1 MKVILG
7 VGSPHSGLEQ
17 VFEVLVTS
25 GVSPAQPA
33 GQGALSPQA
42 MQQQLLRSQEVVL
55 AGPAPLAQVVPGR
68 LWCQLAAD
76 LFLANIHSTTWGWS
90 DPQTTVLMDFWQDFD
105 PQVRLLLVYNS
116 PQAYL
121 AQVLDHTTPPSEQ
134 TVAAALSEW
143 MRWNTAL
150 LRYYHRHADGCVLV
164 SSEQATA
171 QPGAL
176 VAALASQWQV
186 SGLDASAVSPGAS
199 AVFSHLQFHLIN
211 ELIAPQHPAL
221 GLCQELDGAA
231 LLSPLPGTGP
241 QADATPSAAWA
252 DWVSVRLELDQL
264 AQAHKQQAEQI
275 VPLQQALAAEQALA
289 SQCAQAHEGLTH
301 AVGALQ
307 AERDQ
312 LAQAAAALQTE
323 QQRLSQLLDQQAA
336 QLAQAT
342 QKAASNP
349 ELTEENELLLLQ
361 LHQVQEE
368 LEHYFLR
375 AQELEQGQQTQA
387 TGFVAD
393 FWRMHQPTELVI
405 NMQHDIAGSNWYPPE
420 SDGRW
425 AGPANLSTVQM
436 PPVQPGNYT
445 LELDI
450 VDAMNLGIV
459 NNLVV
464 EALGQTQPVEVFYPL
479 YQGEYPLICKVPLSI
494 SQSAADQ
501 PWAISLRFAQT
512 VCPADSGSDDRRNL
526 TARLRSVKLVKQ
538 A

>member
-1 MKVILG
+1 M
-7 VGSPHSGLEQ
+7 H
-17 VFEVLVTS
+17 
-25 GVSPAQPA
+25 
-33 GQGALSPQA
+33 
-42 MQQQLLRSQEVVL
+42 QQLLRSQEVVL

-68 LWCQLAAD
+68 LWSQLAAD
-76 LFLANIHSTTWGWS
+76 LFLANINSPTWGWA
-90 DPQTTVLMDFWQDFD
+90 DPQTTVLMGFWQDFD

-121 AQVLDHTTPPSEQ
+121 AQVLDQITPPSEQ
-134 TVAAALSEW
+134 AVAAALSEW

-150 LRYYHRHADGCVLV
+150 LRYYHRHAEGCVLV

-171 QPGAL
+171 QPAAL

-186 SGLDASAVSPGAS
+186 SGMDASAVSPGAN

-211 ELIAPQHPAL
+211 ALIAPQHPAL

-241 QADATPSAAWA
+241 QADATPNAAWA
-252 DWVSVRLELDQL
+252 DWVSVQLELGQL
-264 AQAHKQQAEQI
+264 AQAHKQQAGQI
-275 VPLQQALAAEQALA
+275 VPLQQALAAEQAQS
-289 SQCAQAHEGLTH
+289 SQCAQEREGLTH
-301 AVGALQ
+301 AVDALH

-312 LAQAAAALQTE
+312 LAQAVAALQTE
-323 QQRLSQLLDQQAA
+323 QGRLSQLLDQQAA

-342 QKAASNP
+342 QKAATNP
-349 ELTEENELLLLQ
+349 ELTQENELLLLQ

-375 AQELEQGQQTQA
+375 AQELEQGQQTKA

-425 AGPANLSTVQM
+425 AGPATLSTVQM
-436 PPVQPGNYT
+436 PPVQPGNYS

-450 VDAMNLGIV
+450 VDAMNLAIV
-459 NNLVV
+459 NTLVV
-464 EALGQTQPVEVFYPL
+464 EALGQTQPVEVLYPL
-479 YQGEYPLICKVPLSI
+479 YQGEYPLVCKVPLSI
-494 SQSAADQ
+494 SQSAAEQ
-501 PWAISLRFAQT
+501 PWAIGLRFAQT
-512 VCPADSGSDDRRNL
+512 VSPADSGSDDRRKL